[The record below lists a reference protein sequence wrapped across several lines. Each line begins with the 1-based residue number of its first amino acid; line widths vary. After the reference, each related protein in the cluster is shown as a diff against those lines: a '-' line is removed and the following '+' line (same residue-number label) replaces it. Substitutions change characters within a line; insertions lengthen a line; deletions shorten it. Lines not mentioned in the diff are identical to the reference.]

1 LHLCLHLS
9 NDLIMN
15 SAPYFIDTTLRDG
28 GQAPG
33 VVFHINEKLHIA
45 DLLDKTGIP
54 ELEIGTPAIGN
65 REIEEMKIIAESGFN
80 FKTLAWCRAIKA
92 DIDGAVKSGTNGINI
107 SFPVSDIHLLAMAKD
122 RKWVVNSI
130 KELSK
135 YASEKCEYFAI
146 GLQDASRT
154 ELSFLAEVIDEALA
168 FGASRIRIADTVGI
182 MNPVQVSSLFKILIK
197 SYPCGDF
204 EFHGHN
210 DLGMATAN
218 TITAIM
224 SGARSASVTIN
235 GIGERAGNAA
245 LEEVLMGMAFS
256 ANYKDQY
263 NTVYLGQLSQYVS
276 HASGIPLPVN
286 KAITGSK
293 ALCHESGVHTNLI
306 LKNRKTYQI
315 IEAASIGKDEKKF
328 VFGTHTGKATV
339 KAFLKERKIDL
350 ESFELPRLLNKL
362 KSNSFRLKR
371 ELTEI
376 EVITLVSTNN
386 NICDDHY

>member
-1 LHLCLHLS
+1 MS
-9 NDLIMN
+9 GE
-15 SAPYFIDTTLRDG
+15 PYIIDTTLRDG

-33 VVFHINEKLHIA
+33 VIFHINEKLHIA

-65 REIEEMKIIAESGFN
+65 REIEEMKIIARSGFN

-92 DIDGAVKSGTNGINI
+92 DIDGAVQSGIDGINI
-107 SFPVSDIHLLAMAKD
+107 SFPVSDIHLLAMGKD

-130 KELSK
+130 KELLK
-135 YASEKCEYFAI
+135 YASGNFEYFAI

-154 ELSFLAEVIDEALA
+154 ELSFLAEVIDEALNI
-168 FGASRIRIADTVGI
+168 GASRVRIADTVGI
-182 MNPVQVSSLFKILIK
+182 MNPVQVSSLFKILLK
-197 SYPCGDF
+197 SYPFGNF

-218 TITAIM
+218 TITALM

-245 LEEVLMGMAFS
+245 LEEVLMGIDIS
-256 ANYKDQY
+256 SGLKNKV
-263 NTVYLGQLSQYVS
+263 NTIYLGQLSQYVS
-276 HASGIPLPVN
+276 HASRIPLPVN
-286 KAITGSK
+286 KPITGSK
-293 ALCHESGVHTNLI
+293 ALSHESGVHTNLI

-315 IEAASIGKDEKKF
+315 IEAASIGNDEKKF

-339 KAFLKERKIDL
+339 KAFLHEKKINL
-350 ESFELPRLLNKL
+350 GPLELPSILDKL

-371 ELTEI
+371 ELTEN
-376 EVITLVSTNN
+376 EVLELILSSN
-386 NICDDHY
+386 NIC